1 MNSMRLH
8 TGPRPARGFTLI
20 ELLVVI
26 AIIAILIGLLLPAV
40 QKVRESAARLSCTN
54 NLKQFGLA
62 MHNHESALG
71 VFPPGRDPFPRVFSA
86 NARLLAYIEQD
97 NLNRLIDYTQP
108 PLDFGATGTNPND
121 NASPN
126 CPAKAPLRL
135 LLCPSD
141 AIGERVPNSTYS
153 GGNYV
158 ACVGSGTVASGLIAQ
173 GDGAFTDKPRRIASF
188 VDGLSNTVAFSE
200 TLKGNGATSTGAT
213 PTDAKR
219 ERYVLTGG
227 VDTPQT
233 TCESATGGAWNGR
246 RAEKWID
253 GHYHSTLY
261 NHFYPPNA
269 PQWDCGNT
277 SGNKGL
283 TAARSGHT
291 GGVNILLGDGSVRFT
306 SNTVSLATWR
316 ALSTRDAGDMVGE
329 N

>member
-1 MNSMRLH
+1 MPSSNRR
-8 TGPRPARGFTLI
+8 GRGGFTLI

-40 QKVRESAARLSCTN
+40 QKVRESAARMSCTN

-62 MHNHESALG
+62 LHNHESALG
-71 VFPPGRDPFPRVFSA
+71 VFPPGRDPFPKVFSA
-86 NARLLAYIEQD
+86 NARLLAYVEQD

-108 PLDFGATGTNPND
+108 PLDFTNTGTNPND
-121 NASPN
+121 NPSAT

-141 AIGERVPNSTYS
+141 AVGDRVSGSAYA

-158 ACVGSGTVASGLIAQ
+158 ANVGSGTVASGLIAQ
-173 GDGAFTDKPRRIASF
+173 GDGMFTDKPRKVAS
-188 VDGLSNTVAFSE
+188 VTDGLSNTVAFSE
-200 TLKGNGATSTGAT
+200 TLKGNGVTSTGT
-213 PTDAKR
+213 VPTDAKR
-219 ERYVLTGG
+219 ERYMFTGG
-227 VDTPQT
+227 VDTPQAG
-233 TCESATGGAWNGR
+233 CESASGGAWSGR

-283 TAARSGHT
+283 TAARSGHA
-291 GGVNILLGDGSVRFT
+291 GGVNVLLADGSVRFVT
-306 SNTVSLATWR
+306 NNVQPATWR
-316 ALSTRDAGDMVGE
+316 ALSTREAGEVVGDY
-329 N
+329 

>member
-1 MNSMRLH
+1 MRSQPESCRSRH
-8 TGPRPARGFTLI
+8 GFTLI

-40 QKVRESAARLSCTN
+40 QKVREAAARLSCTN
-54 NLKQFGLA
+54 NLKQLGLA

-108 PLDFGATGTNPND
+108 PLDFFNTGTNPND
-121 NASPN
+121 NSSPT
-126 CPAKAPLRL
+126 CPAKSPLRL

-141 AIGERVPNSTYS
+141 AIGDRVPNSIYS

-158 ACVGSGTVASGLIAQ
+158 ACVGTGTVASGLISS
-173 GDGAFTDKPRRIASF
+173 GDGMFTDKPRRIAD
-188 VDGLSNTVAFSE
+188 VTDGLSNTVAFSE
-200 TLKGNGATSTGAT
+200 TIKGNGVTSTGAT
-213 PTDAKR
+213 QSDARR
-219 ERYVLTGG
+219 ERFMLSGG
-227 VDTPQT
+227 VDTPQS
-233 TCESATGGAWNGR
+233 TCESASGGAWSGQ

-269 PQWDCGNT
+269 AQWDCGNT

-291 GGVNILLGDGSVRFT
+291 GGVNLLLGDGSVRFI
-306 SNTVSLATWR
+306 SNSVSLPTWR
-316 ALSTRDAGDMVGE
+316 AIATRNLGDLPGDY
-329 N
+329 